1 MRSLQNHGFWEET
14 DRGPGVRVGGR
25 GGFPES
31 VTNAILAKQQEGVP
45 GGGDK
50 GVLYGKT

>member
-1 MRSLQNHGFWEET
+1 MPAESWLLGR
-14 DRGPGVRVGGR
+14 DRVPGGGR

-31 VTNAILAKQQEGVP
+31 VTNAISAKQQEGVP